1 MNISPLQSVVSMA
14 ALDKLLAQSLASI
27 IKKQL
32 GTSTYQKVEARL
44 KERYGLDLIDSIKD
58 FYTLDATLREFFGAG
73 ADSLEE
79 DFLNHLVSLQSGTKG
94 RHWLTIEN
102 QDLARLIFESYGYRE
117 KRLILDAAFKKPNVI
132 LEILDACNIPRSS
145 GYRIINELVEDGLL
159 TEEGYAE
166 TADGKKVSKYTSL
179 FEKVKI
185 EIGKESIVVEVMLKE
200 NILNESNVIKI
211 LRRGK

>member
-159 TEEGYAE
+159 TEGGYAE

-185 EIGKESIVVEVMLKE
+185 EIGKENMTVEVMLKE
-200 NILNESNVIKI
+200 NILNDSNVIKI

>member
-1 MNISPLQSVVSMA
+1 MNISPLQSVVSVA
-14 ALDKLLAQSLASI
+14 ALDKLLAQSLVAI

-73 ADSLEE
+73 ADRLEE

-94 RHWLTIEN
+94 RQWLTIEN
-102 QDLARLIFESYGYRE
+102 QDLARLILESYGNSE

-166 TADGKKVSKYTSL
+166 TSDGKKVSKYTSL

-185 EIGKESIVVEVMLKE
+185 EIGKENIVVEVMLKE